1 LIRLLRAHY
10 PRITLEPHID
20 LGADLLKRLQAG
32 QLDMAFLHGEF
43 AEPNLQVVALQRLE
57 FAWMGSPDLIDA
69 SRVYTPADI
78 ARLPLLRQS
87 RESGLNMI
95 YDGWLR
101 PHTPD
106 SNIFTI
112 NSLIAMAGLTAAGF
126 GVSCLPRDYFADMVS
141 KKQLVIARTSTAPP
155 QSVYS
160 AMFRRD
166 ADVAF
171 CESVAELA
179 ESCCEFSGGV

>member
-1 LIRLLRAHY
+1 
-10 PRITLEPHID
+10 
-20 LGADLLKRLQAG
+20 
-32 QLDMAFLHGEF
+32 
-43 AEPNLQVVALQRLE
+43 VVALQRLE
-57 FAWMGSPDLIDA
+57 FAWMGSPDMIDA
-69 SRVYTPADI
+69 SRIYTPADI

-101 PHTPD
+101 PHHPD

-141 KKQLVIARTSTAPP
+141 KKQLVIARTSTAEALVFEELRLTLEVTRHTSTRLDFKSDQELNVPG
-155 QSVYS
+155 S
-160 AMFRRD
+160 
-166 ADVAF
+166 
-171 CESVAELA
+171 ESVSVVFVSVNGEIPIRRVDAKLH
-179 ESCCEFSGGV
+179 

>member
-1 LIRLLRAHY
+1 
-10 PRITLEPHID
+10 
-20 LGADLLKRLQAG
+20 
-32 QLDMAFLHGEF
+32 MAFLHGEF
-43 AEPNLQVVALQRLE
+43 AEPNLQAVPLQRLE
-57 FAWMGSPDLIDA
+57 FAWMGSPDMIDS

-78 ARLPLLRQS
+78 AALPLLRQS

-101 PHTPD
+101 PHTPA

-141 KKQLVIARTSTAPP
+141 ARQLVIARTTLAPP
-155 QSVYS
+155 QSVYC

-179 ESCCEFSGGV
+179 ESCCEFSGGGR